1 MEPAKNNGGPEERH
15 QPNRGRSQGPR
26 RRPAPKA
33 DQQLLDFLAPWVP
46 IWVDLT
52 SLNEPEIRELAFQ
65 GFASVLGD
73 DASLA
78 EGFAW
83 QMQRCYP
90 NQPETLFAWGSLHLV
105 AGREALAYRM
115 FSSVTINHKLGEAA
129 RESAH
134 DLRIGLGDDW
144 ECQAASQEAQFHMA
158 RGALARAE
166 ECARE
171 VLKKWPDD
179 LTARVDLSTIL
190 FHAGQRQEMI
200 ELCRQVVQEHPEH
213 FSAVANLFTFLYL
226 TGQIE
231 EALPFGQRLRNWKG
245 DLSLQKAAE
254 CAALQGDDRGV
265 LEFFRQAI
273 ASGRETP
280 LLYHLAAVAQARKGQ
295 WRVAIDHWQ
304 QALELNSDLDVAQEN
319 LLNAARP
326 KNRRHSP
333 WPFPLEMW
341 VSRQQLEEQADLS
354 ALLPMLLDRGDPQA
368 TELAAGILLRYRTPE
383 NQALARH
390 FLASQRGTARLRE
403 VIATCI

>member
-1 MEPAKNNGGPEERH
+1 MEPAKKR
-15 QPNRGRSQGPR
+15 QPAQGRSNPKPR
-26 RRPAPKA
+26 RRPAPTA

-46 IWVDLT
+46 IWVDLG
-52 SLNEPEIRELAFQ
+52 SLSEPEVRELAFQ
-65 GFASVLGD
+65 GFASLIGD
-73 DASLA
+73 DTSLA
-78 EGFAW
+78 ESFAW

-90 NQPETLFAWGSLHLV
+90 NQPETLFAWGSIHMLG
-105 AGREALAYRM
+105 GRDSLAYRL
-115 FSSVTINHKLGEAA
+115 FSQVPMSHKLGAAA
-129 RESAH
+129 RDSAR
-134 DLRIGLGDDW
+134 DLHFRLPQDW

-158 RGALARAE
+158 RGALGRAE

-200 ELCRQVVQEHPEH
+200 ELCRQVVLEHPDH

-231 EALPFGQRLRNWKG
+231 EALPHGQRLRAWKG
-245 DLSLQKAAE
+245 EFSLQKAAE
-254 CAALQGDDRGV
+254 CAALQGDDRAV
-265 LEFFRQAI
+265 LEYFRQAI
-273 ASGRETP
+273 SSGRETP

-295 WRVAIDHWQ
+295 WRVAVDHWQ
-304 QALELNSDLDVAQEN
+304 TALDMNPDLEVAHEN
-319 LLNAARP
+319 LLNSARP

-341 VSRQQLEEQADLS
+341 VSKQQLEDQDDLS

-368 TELAAGILLRYRTPE
+368 TELAAGILLRERTPA
-383 NQALARH
+383 NQTLARH

-403 VIATCI
+403 VIASCL

>member
-1 MEPAKNNGGPEERH
+1 MEPAEKN
-15 QPNRGRSQGPR
+15 QPARSRSNPKPR
-26 RRPAPKA
+26 RRPAPTA
-33 DQQLLDFLAPWVP
+33 DGQLLDFLAPWVP
-46 IWVDLT
+46 IWVDLG
-52 SLNEPEIRELAFQ
+52 SLTEPEIRDLAFQ
-65 GFASVLGD
+65 GFASLIGD
-73 DASLA
+73 DIGLA

-90 NQPETLFAWGSLHLV
+90 NQAETLFAWGSLHML
-105 AGREALAYRM
+105 AGREALAYR
-115 FSSVTINHKLGEAA
+115 FFTQVPSSHKLGPAA
-129 RESAH
+129 RDSSR
-134 DLRIGLGDDW
+134 DLLFRLPADW

-200 ELCRQVVQEHPEH
+200 QLCHQVVSEHPDH

-231 EALPFGQRLRNWKG
+231 EALALGQRLRTWKG
-245 DLSLQKAAE
+245 DFSLQKAAE

-265 LEFFRQAI
+265 LEYFRQAV
-273 ASGRETP
+273 AAGRETP
-280 LLYHLAAVAQARKGQ
+280 LLYHLAAVAQARKNQ
-295 WRVAIDHWQ
+295 WRIAIDHWQ
-304 QALELNSDLDVAQEN
+304 QALELNQDLEVAQEN

-341 VSRQQLEEQADLS
+341 VSRQQLEDKQDLT
-354 ALLPMLLDRGDPQA
+354 ALLPILLDRGDPQA
-368 TELAAGILLRYRTPE
+368 TELAAGILLREQTPA
-383 NQALARH
+383 NQSLARH

-403 VIATCI
+403 VIASCL